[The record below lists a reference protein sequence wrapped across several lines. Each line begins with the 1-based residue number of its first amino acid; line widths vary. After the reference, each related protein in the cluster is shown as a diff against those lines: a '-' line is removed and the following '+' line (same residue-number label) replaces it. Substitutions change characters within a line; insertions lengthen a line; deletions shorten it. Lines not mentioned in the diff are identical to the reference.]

1 MIGPPEG
8 KSLGVADV
16 PCRLFTPGAVIP
28 GAIPVHALFPVL
40 NMGVTNLET
49 SRVQYSYVFT

>member
-1 MIGPPEG
+1 M
-8 KSLGVADV
+8 SRADYSRPV
-16 PCRLFTPGAVIP
+16 LFIP

-49 SRVQYSYVFT
+49 